1 MTRISTEEG
10 SVKKKRLSNGK
21 IEFGREGLCGAC
33 LMQDRRMRPFRP
45 ISFAALASFLFTGL
59 LLFGCSATAAP
70 SDPAT
75 PSVQKLAEP
84 PAKPDA
90 EGRLTL
96 ALTGQAE
103 VAPGLVLTLESVLA
117 DSRCPVDVT
126 CVRAGEI
133 RIAFSLDSPAS
144 EAPRH
149 HFELSTSAPAAAARG
164 LRFELLGATPAPR
177 STSKIAPA
185 DYRISLR
192 VAPET
197 RSAP

>member
-1 MTRISTEEG
+1 
-10 SVKKKRLSNGK
+10 
-21 IEFGREGLCGAC
+21 
-33 LMQDRRMRPFRP
+33 MRPSRP
-45 ISFAALASFLFTGL
+45 ISFSSSFCFLFTGL
-59 LLFGCSATAAP
+59 LLLGCSATAAP